1 MINSSYRVFFD
12 LKFGFT
18 VFVPKASR
26 ILNFADFHFHYTGIF
41 FKNQG
46 GGREVE
52 GEERGEREEWNA
64 REERE
69 NAKEGSGKEGTKTIV
84 RIRARGLRVGQ

>member
-1 MINSSYRVFFD
+1 M
-12 LKFGFT
+12 
-18 VFVPKASR
+18 
-26 ILNFADFHFHYTGIF
+26 
-41 FKNQG
+41 
-46 GGREVE
+46 E